1 MKILPHIKSP
11 ADTRKLTLDEL
22 MILKDE
28 LRQDIVSAVSKT
40 GGHLASNL
48 GAVELTI
55 ALHHVFNLPKD
66 KILWDVSHQTYGHKI
81 LTGRRDKIDTIRQYG
96 GLAGFS
102 KRSES
107 EYDDYGAG
115 HASTSISTA
124 LGFAAARDN
133 VGGDNKVIAVI
144 GDGSMT
150 GGLAFEGMN
159 NAGHLKKDLIV
170 ILNDNTWSISKN
182 VGALSKYLTTIL
194 ADEKFNKLRTEV
206 WELTGKF
213 KRRDKIRK
221 TISNIEQSI
230 KGFLVPGMLF
240 QKLGF
245 RYFGPI
251 DGHDLPLMIKTL
263 EDLKQISGPVM
274 LHIATVKGK
283 GYEPA
288 EENAGAYHGV
298 GKFDKV
304 TGEIAKS
311 SPSRPSYT
319 KIFGD
324 IMVELAEKNNKVIAI
339 TAAMSTGTGLVK
351 FSEQFPKRFFDVGI
365 AEGHGGC
372 FAGGLAAEN
381 MKPYFVVYSTFMQRA
396 YDQIIHDIAL
406 QKLPVV
412 FCMDRA
418 GLVGNDGPTHHGTF
432 DLTYFSTVP
441 NITVAA
447 PKDGNELRS
456 MLHYTADN
464 DIEGPVSIR
473 YPRDNVPTDMTTEI
487 KPIKWGKWDAD
498 TIDKDVIILAVGTMV
513 DTAYKAVELLD
524 EDSHS
529 IAVVNARF
537 VKPFDYE
544 MLEKIK
550 NRAKYIVTI
559 EENQIRGGFGQAIAE
574 YLTSN
579 DYKGKLKVVGI
590 GDQYVTHGNRDQLL
604 KEIHL
609 DVDSIAHTISECF
622 GKESSSGFLHKLR
635 FRKHNSPKKVS

>member
-107 EYDDYGAG
+107 EYDAYGAG

-150 GGLAFEGMN
+150 GGLAFEGLN
-159 NAGHLKKDLIV
+159 NAGSLKKDLIV

-194 ADEKFNKLRTEV
+194 ADEKFNKLRSEV

-263 EDLKQISGPVM
+263 EDLKQLSGPLM

-304 TGEIAKS
+304 TGELAKS

-319 KIFGD
+319 KVFGD
-324 IMVELAEKNNKVIAI
+324 IMVELAEKNDKVIAI
-339 TAAMSTGTGLVK
+339 TAAMATGTGLVK
-351 FSEQFPKRFFDVGI
+351 FSEQFPKRFFDIGI

-381 MKPYFVVYSTFMQRA
+381 MKPYLVVYSTFMQRA

-441 NITVAA
+441 NMTVAA

-464 DIEGPVSIR
+464 DLDGPVSIR

-513 DTAYKAVELLD
+513 DTAYKAVELLG

-529 IAVVNARF
+529 IAVINARF

-559 EENQIRGGFGQAIAE
+559 EENQIRGGFGQAVAE
-574 YLTSN
+574 YLTSS
-579 DYKGKLKVVGI
+579 DYTGKLKVVGI
-590 GDQYVTHGNRDQLL
+590 GDQYVTHGNRNQLL

-609 DVDSIAHTISECF
+609 DVDSIAHTISEF
-622 GKESSSGFLHKLR
+622 LGKESSSGFLHKLR